1 MSVLPVC
8 IPVYHVYACFIQRL
22 EEDFRFLE
30 LELQTNVNDH
40 LDAETQ
46 TQVLCGLHDR
56 SKFLTITPML

>member
-8 IPVYHVYACFIQRL
+8 ISMYHIHAWFLQRL
-22 EEDFRFLE
+22 EEDFRFLR

-40 LDAETQ
+40 LLAEAQ

-56 SKFLTITPML
+56 SKSLTITPML